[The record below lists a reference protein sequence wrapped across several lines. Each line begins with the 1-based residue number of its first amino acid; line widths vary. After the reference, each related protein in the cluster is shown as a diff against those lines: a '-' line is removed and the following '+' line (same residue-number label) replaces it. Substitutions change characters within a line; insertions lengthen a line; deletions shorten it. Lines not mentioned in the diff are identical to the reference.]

1 VSRHDTTVPWLTSVT
16 QWTDADIKIL
26 AFAATQT
33 TMPDD
38 ASTNFFDAFKLEAM
52 RADHH
57 GAPSA
62 SDQPKRRL
70 VVHNPLPVSEPS
82 FQCVDERHRL
92 TYTPIDIHPPS
103 KVSVEVYLLTGE

>member
-1 VSRHDTTVPWLTSVT
+1 M
-16 QWTDADIKIL
+16 
-26 AFAATQT
+26 
-33 TMPDD
+33 MPDD
-38 ASTNFFDAFKLEAM
+38 ASKKLFDAFKLEPEAM
-52 RADHH
+52 RADHRD
-57 GAPSA
+57 APSA

-70 VVHNPLPVSEPS
+70 VVQNPLPVSEPS